1 MQHRWSTAAWLSIL
15 LCFTFLFTACEAL
28 RPSAPSRSVSRRPG
42 SNSVAKSRLPAG
54 RNTVSRVGVADMS
67 DRRSGLTRKPT
78 GKVSARPP
86 AVPANPTGRVV
97 DERTYENRYVPEVVK
112 IARTY
117 TGTPYRSGGN
127 TADGIDCS
135 GLVYAVFNTVGLRM
149 PRISWQQ
156 SEVGREVEVEQIQPG
171 DLIFFVPDKGQAGY
185 ISHTGIVTE
194 VNGAEQIRFIHA
206 SSSRGVREDNLY
218 ADYFKGRFVKA
229 LRPF

>member
-1 MQHRWSTAAWLSIL
+1 MQQCWFRAITGPVLLSACL
-15 LCFTFLFTACEAL
+15 LSLLTSCEAL
-28 RPSAPSRSVSRRPG
+28 RSSGPSHSVSRRPTAAKP
-42 SNSVAKSRLPAG
+42 VA
-54 RNTVSRVGVADMS
+54 
-67 DRRSGLTRKPT
+67 RRSTT
-78 GKVSARPP
+78 GRTPNRPP
-86 AVPANPTGRVV
+86 AVPAKPTGKVV
-97 DERTYENRYVPEVVK
+97 DTRTYESRYVPEVVK

-127 TADGIDCS
+127 TTDGIDCS
-135 GLVYAVFNTVGLRM
+135 GLVYAVFNTVGLKM

-156 SEVGREVEVEQIQPG
+156 SEVGREVEVADILPG

-185 ISHTGIVTE
+185 VSHTGIVTE
-194 VNGAEQIRFIHA
+194 VNGENNIRFIHA

>member
-1 MQHRWSTAAWLSIL
+1 MHLRWLRETSYPALLSTCL
-15 LCFTFLFTACEAL
+15 LVSLTACQAL
-28 RPSAPSRSVSRRPG
+28 RSSGPSVSRRP
-42 SNSVAKSRLPAG
+42 SASSSRTVANRTPA
-54 RNTVSRVGVADMS
+54 S
-67 DRRSGLTRKPT
+67 KPT
-78 GKVSARPP
+78 TRPP
-86 AVPANPTGRVV
+86 ATPIKPATKVV
-97 DERTYENRYVPEVVK
+97 DTRTYEDRYVPEVVK

-127 TADGIDCS
+127 TTNGIDCS
-135 GLVYAVFNTVGLRM
+135 GLVYAVFNAVGLKM

-156 SEVGREVEVEQIQPG
+156 SEVGREVEVAEILPG

-185 ISHTGIVTE
+185 VSHTGIVTE
-194 VNGAEQIRFIHA
+194 VNGAQNIRFIHA

>member
-1 MQHRWSTAAWLSIL
+1 ML
-15 LCFTFLFTACEAL
+15 LRRLRAQAVAGFVLFAL
-28 RPSAPSRSVSRRPG
+28 PTLLTSCAFFHTSGPSVSRRPT
-42 SNSVAKSRLPAG
+42 SSRSVTG
-54 RNTVSRVGVADMS
+54 RSSV
-67 DRRSGLTRKPT
+67 TRGPK
-78 GKVSARPP
+78 RPP
-86 AVPANPTGRVV
+86 AVPAKPTGKVV
-97 DERTYENRYVPEVVK
+97 DTRTYENRYVPEVVK

-127 TADGIDCS
+127 TTDGIDCS

-156 SEVGREVEVEQIQPG
+156 SEVGREVEVNQVAPG
-171 DLIFFVPDKGQAGY
+171 DLLFFVPDKGQAGY
-185 ISHTGIVTE
+185 VSHTGIVTE
-194 VNGAEQIRFIHA
+194 VNGTENIRFIHA